1 MMHPDAELRFVSP
14 TIGYG
19 VFATKPIPKGTITY
33 VVDRLEIKVSDKE
46 FNNFPDLLKAH
57 TRKYSYVDGKGT
69 RIISWDLAKYV
80 NHCCDCNSMSTGY
93 GFEIAIRDI
102 AEGEQITD
110 EYGLFNIPTDIE
122 VVCDKPSCRCVLR
135 PSDIDEYGAQ
145 WDERIRSALDVFRAV
160 EQPLAVLLD
169 DEAKSQLESYFVDP
183 ANYRSVA
190 ELKRKVF

>member
-1 MMHPDAELRFVSP
+1 
-14 TIGYG
+14 
-19 VFATKPIPKGTITY
+19 
-33 VVDRLEIKVSDKE
+33 
-46 FNNFPDLLKAH
+46 H